1 MRFIMAKVLNQ
12 LCNIMAVGCDC
23 LNILVF
29 LVAETKGKLTGI
41 AYY

>member
-1 MRFIMAKVLNQ
+1 
-12 LCNIMAVGCDC
+12 MAVGCDC

-41 AYY
+41 AYYWLVFSKKVIEKSI